1 MKLEQE
7 IEHLCQMLIKMADLV
22 ENNLKDA
29 VSIYYK
35 FDENKLSQINDD
47 IVDLHERLIEETCL
61 DIMLRER
68 PYAKDLR
75 MVSGIL
81 KLVGDLERLGDHAED
96 LVEFA
101 TKLEKCDHHKILS
114 LDKAVELAMDMVHN
128 SILSFVNKDEE
139 LAKKVIKSDDIVDKL
154 YVECIDDII
163 KEDEKHTCSSKFA
176 IYTTLVVK
184 YIERIADHAVNVG
197 EWVIYMLSGFH
208 KDKQIF

>member
-1 MKLEQE
+1 
-7 IEHLCQMLIKMADLV
+7 MLIKMADLV

-35 FDENKLSQINDD
+35 FDELKLSQINDD

-101 TKLEKCDHHKILS
+101 TKLEKCDHHKIAS

-128 SILSFVNKDEE
+128 SILSLVNKDLE

-154 YVECIDDII
+154 YVDCIDEII
-163 KEDEKHTCSSKFA
+163 KADENNTCSSKFA

-184 YIERIADHAVNVG
+184 YIERIADHAVNVS

>member
-139 LAKKVIKSDDIVDKL
+139 LAK
-154 YVECIDDII
+154 
-163 KEDEKHTCSSKFA
+163 
-176 IYTTLVVK
+176 
-184 YIERIADHAVNVG
+184 R
-197 EWVIYMLSGFH
+197 
-208 KDKQIF
+208 